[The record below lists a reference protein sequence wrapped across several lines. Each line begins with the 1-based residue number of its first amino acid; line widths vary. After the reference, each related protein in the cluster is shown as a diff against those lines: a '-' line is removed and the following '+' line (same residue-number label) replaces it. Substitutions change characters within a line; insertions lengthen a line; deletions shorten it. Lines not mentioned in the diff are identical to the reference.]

1 MTGHSSAAR
10 IKIPWAL
17 RNAPVPWADKS
28 GGAPPVTLNTL
39 LREYEAGAAYQKS
52 LLPTLPSLPGYDL
65 FSFHRAA
72 NLLGGDY
79 FDCFPL
85 SRGRIGMLVSDASG
99 KGICGAMLAM
109 AFRAVVRN
117 LPPDRYERPA
127 AFMKLANHLLLRT
140 IRRGLFVSAVYAV
153 LDPGR
158 NEITIAN
165 AGHLPMLIH
174 HAATNKVAAYP
185 NHGPVLGVLPSDKY
199 GPCISEQ
206 TIHLAPRDRL
216 ILFTDGV
223 NEAKDPAQGE
233 FGLSHLHHR
242 MVRDRAR
249 PSKEMIKNIVDEVDV
264 HRSGWEQSDDI
275 TIIAAQRTS
284 QT

>member
-1 MTGHSSAAR
+1 MIPSSHPGWTRRAR
-10 IKIPWAL
+10 KWVRRNPAVAGLSVAVILAL
-17 RNAPVPWADKS
+17 V
-28 GGAPPVTLNTL
+28 
-39 LREYEAGAAYQKS
+39 AGS
-52 LLPTLPSLPGYDL
+52 
-65 FSFHRAA
+65 
-72 NLLGGDY
+72 
-79 FDCFPL
+79 
-85 SRGRIGMLVSDASG
+85 V
-99 KGICGAMLAM
+99 
-109 AFRAVVRN
+109 
-117 LPPDRYERPA
+117 
-127 AFMKLANHLLLRT
+127 
-140 IRRGLFVSAVYAV
+140 VSAVYAV
-153 LDPGR
+153 LDPTR

-174 HAATNKVAAYP
+174 HAATNKVAAYS

-233 FGLSHLHHR
+233 FGLSHLHSR
-242 MVRDRAR
+242 MVRDRSR
-249 PSKEMIKNIVDEVDV
+249 PSKEMIRNIVAEVDV

-275 TIIAAQRTS
+275 TIIAAQRVS